1 MVKAATASGETNG
14 RLLELSQRDHSQEA
28 SGVYSNQNTA
38 ASPTAAER
46 EDAVPAESII
56 TQVDFAL
63 ADPVNYTFLAAP
75 LLVESLS

>member
-28 SGVYSNQNTA
+28 SGLYSNQNTA
-38 ASPTAAER
+38 ASPTVAAER

-63 ADPVNYTFLAAP
+63 ADPMN
-75 LLVESLS
+75 